1 MEICTI
7 TKTDLSN
14 EANPDS
20 SKVSDPPST
29 QIRASRTIRRV
40 LPGSQHIKLG
50 YVKKHVRL

>member
-7 TKTDLSN
+7 KKTDLSS

-29 QIRASRTIRRV
+29 QIRASRTIRMKEEEYHLV
-40 LPGSQHIKLG
+40 INTSS
-50 YVKKHVRL
+50 

>member
-1 MEICTI
+1 MEICTV

-29 QIRASRTIRRV
+29 QIRASRTIRMKEEEDYLV
-40 LPGSQHIKLG
+40 INTSS
-50 YVKKHVRL
+50 

>member
-1 MEICTI
+1 MEICTL

-29 QIRASRTIRRV
+29 QIRALRLELAEQYEWR
-40 LPGSQHIKLG
+40 
-50 YVKKHVRL
+50 KKSITW